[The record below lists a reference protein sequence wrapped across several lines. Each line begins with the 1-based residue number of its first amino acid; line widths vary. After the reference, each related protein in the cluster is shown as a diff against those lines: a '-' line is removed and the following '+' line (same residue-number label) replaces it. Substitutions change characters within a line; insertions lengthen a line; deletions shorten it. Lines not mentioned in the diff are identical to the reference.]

1 MSTGLITILI
11 LAALAVVALLTFRRR
26 KATDTDGRYLIKRP
40 GIAGLHCHPSIPR
53 ATAEGMAD
61 LLAEVYRETWPVVRD
76 NYADA
81 CRERGRPVSLG
92 LPRWHTTR
100 LEPGQMSD
108 GRWTAY
114 GVSSGIWTLSV
125 GCAPALMAEEIHSVM
140 RAYLGNDVYRD
151 HRLYTVEG
159 VTVSGWIRER
169 YEAM

>member
-1 MSTGLITILI
+1 MSTGLLTILI

-26 KATDTDGRYLIKRP
+26 KDRDTDGRYLIERP
-40 GIAGLHCHPSIPR
+40 GIAGLHCHPSISR

-81 CRERGRPVSLG
+81 CRERGKPVPTG

-114 GVSSGIWTLSV
+114 GVSSGIWALSV
-125 GCAPALMAEEIHSVM
+125 GCPARLVAEEIHSVL
-140 RAYLGNDVYRD
+140 RAYLGPDVYRD
-151 HRLYTVEG
+151 HRLFAAEG
-159 VTVSGWIRER
+159 VTVSGWIRDR
-169 YEAM
+169 YGA